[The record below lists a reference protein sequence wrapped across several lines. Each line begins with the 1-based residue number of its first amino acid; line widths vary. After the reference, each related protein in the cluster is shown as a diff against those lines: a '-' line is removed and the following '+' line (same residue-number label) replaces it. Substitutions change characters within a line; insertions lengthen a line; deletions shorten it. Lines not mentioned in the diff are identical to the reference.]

1 MLRSKVA
8 VKALGIGKHRLMAG
22 NAVKNRGKIPMD
34 LAAEVCR
41 FMRWEEELGRKI
53 ERAGVYI
60 KNKEIFETGCCLINC
75 PQ

>member
-1 MLRSKVA
+1 
-8 VKALGIGKHRLMAG
+8 
-22 NAVKNRGKIPMD
+22 MD

-41 FMRWEEELGRKI
+41 FMQWEEELGRKI